1 MQVNKPI
8 VFHLPK
14 FLMERLELCLEKY
27 PPNFSYKAE
36 YFYSVIRYLTMREI
50 QRKND
55 EYFFINSQ
63 KLALSTVSNIAS
75 YINYLSKWGIIQTGS
90 SDKIKSY
97 GYRIN
102 QELLQG
108 VVKVEIPVN
117 SKLFEKMVK
126 AQRNASHRK
135 HATRLEPHIKKLY
148 DLSMSFKM
156 DYDGAREWINIK
168 AENRKLYYY
177 HTMLD
182 MIQDKRFRFFKRSKN
197 NGRITSNLS
206 TLKKELRQFLIGDW
220 VQIDLKNSQPF
231 FLSHFLHELGQQIKG
246 NSKDIQY
253 NIPYIQK
260 KFKKNL
266 CNEFGINRLRCSQ
279 NFPTFD
285 FGEILKFKTSCTNG
299 IIYEDFLKELGDA
312 SLTRNDA
319 KGIMLPMLYSNNT
332 AKFKK
337 GKRKGKMTTPYYHE
351 KKKFKKAYPTIYK
364 MLFCLKHR
372 DNSIL
377 PTFMQSIEAYVFLD
391 CVAFELIN
399 LGIIPHTVHDCVIV
413 PAKQAVTALEV
424 IKSLFKQMFG
434 VEPKFDVDDLNNV
447 KK

>member
-1 MQVNKPI
+1 MI
-8 VFHLPK
+8 
-14 FLMERLELCLEKY
+14 ERLRLCLVRN
-27 PPNFSYKAE
+27 PTNFSYKIE
-36 YFYSVIRYLTMREI
+36 YFYSVIRYLTLREI

-75 YINYLSKWGIIQTGS
+75 YIKYLSKWGIIETGYS
-90 SDKIKSY
+90 KNNKPI

-102 QELLQG
+102 PELLQG
-108 VVKVEIPVN
+108 VVKVEIPVG
-117 SKLFEKMVK
+117 SKLFDKIVK

-135 HATRLEPHIKKLY
+135 HANRLEPHIKKLY
-148 DLSMSFKM
+148 DLSMSFEM
-156 DYDGAREWINIK
+156 DYQGARNWINEN

-182 MIQDKRFRFFKRSKN
+182 LIQDKRFRFFKRSKN
-197 NGRITSNLS
+197 NSRITSNLS

-231 FLSHFLHELGQQIKG
+231 FLSHFLHELGHQRKEKRGIPM
-246 NSKDIQY
+246 Y
-253 NIPYIQK
+253 NIPYIHK
-260 KFKKNL
+260 KFEKNL
-266 CNEFGINRLRCSQ
+266 CKEFGVNRLRCCQ

-319 KGIMLPMLYSNNT
+319 KGMMLPLLYSNNT
-332 AKFKK
+332 AKVKN
-337 GKRKGKMTTPYYHE
+337 GERKGKMTTPYYHE
-351 KKKFKKAYPTIYK
+351 KKNFKKAYPTIYN
-364 MLFCLKHR
+364 MLVCLKHR
-372 DNSIL
+372 NNSIL

-391 CVAFELIN
+391 CIALELIN
-399 LGIIPHTVHDCVIV
+399 MGIIPHTVHDSVIV
-413 PAKQAVTALEV
+413 PANQAETA
-424 IKSLFKQMFG
+424 IKIIRSVFQEIFG
-434 VEPKFDVDDLNNV
+434 LEPKFEIDNLKKV
-447 KK
+447 KKQRNENN